1 MVNPNANDSTTKRK
15 AGRDSSRLKTRESPR
30 HNTHHRGVSV
40 SRDSRT
46 DEVCERMPLLR
57 ILTCLLG
64 FYAEARILAD
74 HQPMD
79 STLLVGNRSR
89 VGIAMIHARY
99 LTTKARPARSGW
111 RSRRRDERHPEVRR
125 SFPRP

>member
-1 MVNPNANDSTTKRK
+1 MRRKCAISSGPRSGGTTTLMVNPNANESTTKRK

-30 HNTHHRGVSV
+30 HNIHRGVSV

-64 FYAEARILAD
+64 FYAEAHILAD

-79 STLLVGNRSR
+79 STLLVGIRSR
-89 VGIAMIHARY
+89 VGIAMIHARSEK
-99 LTTKARPARSGW
+99 LT
-111 RSRRRDERHPEVRR
+111 
-125 SFPRP
+125 

>member
-64 FYAEARILAD
+64 FYAEAHILAD

-89 VGIAMIHARY
+89 VEDAQFFCGNMR
-99 LTTKARPARSGW
+99 LTSFERCTRLLAFSG
-111 RSRRRDERHPEVRR
+111 SGQ
-125 SFPRP
+125 SS